1 MATKYEALKARIAS
15 WKEKGQEQM
24 GHALQAVEIGAT
36 AFGFGFMRGKM
47 GDENG
52 DLDIAGIPTS
62 LGAAAGLHILGFM
75 NVFGKHSEHA
85 HNIADGALAEYAAV
99 QGMRMGAARS
109 DKFSGQRRIAGRR
122 GVAGLPAGQA
132 QNQNPFAQRN
142 SMGSFARTPQNPFV
156 AARA

>member
-24 GHALQAVEIGAT
+24 GHMLQAVEIGAT

-52 DLDIAGIPTS
+52 ELDVAGIPAS
-62 LGAAAGLHILGFM
+62 LGSAIALHVLGFAG
-75 NVFGKHSEHA
+75 VFGKHGEHA
-85 HNIADGALAEYAAV
+85 HNIGDGALAEYAAV

-109 DKFSGQRRIAGRR
+109 DFSGKRIAGRR
-122 GVAGLPAGQA
+122 NRVAGAL
-132 QNQNPFAQRN
+132 NQNPFAQQN
-142 SMGSFARTPQNPFV
+142 NFGGFARNTANPFV
-156 AARA
+156 RAA